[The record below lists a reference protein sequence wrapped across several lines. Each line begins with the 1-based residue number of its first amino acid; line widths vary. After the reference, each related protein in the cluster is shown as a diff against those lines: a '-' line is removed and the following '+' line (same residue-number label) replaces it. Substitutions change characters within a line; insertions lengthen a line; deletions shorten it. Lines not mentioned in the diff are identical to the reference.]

1 MNSRQAFIFKH
12 YKALLSSYNG
22 NLPFHSFFNNYTKAN
37 SGLGSKDRRI
47 LRELIYQTFRLG
59 TVWKNTD
66 PETVLHW
73 LAGSGNLNSELM
85 TSFFT
90 GLPSDNF
97 PPEFDYPFKA
107 ELPNSLQNKE
117 YFASITLQPL
127 LWVRIKNDPK
137 SNLETFKSQYENSIV
152 SVVNVNEHFTAVGL
166 KNGTLLQE
174 NALQYEVQDL
184 ASQKACS
191 EVKVEKGL
199 KVWDCCSGAGGK
211 SLFLAEMQ
219 PKLKLYAS
227 DIRPSILH
235 NLKQRFKSKRLD
247 MPKSAVIDISVPT
260 QTLKVENDQITP
272 GYFDI
277 IIADVPCSGS
287 GTWAREPENLSFFNV
302 ADLDKIVERQIL
314 IVKNALHFL
323 KSGGKLY
330 YITCSVFERENLG
343 VITALEKE
351 GLVKIASSRLITG
364 FEDKADN
371 LFVGVLEKG

>member
-1 MNSRQAFIFKH
+1 MNNRQAFIFKH
-12 YKALLSSYNG
+12 YKTLLTSYTG
-22 NLPFHSFFNNYTKAN
+22 TLPFHTYFNNYTKVN
-37 SGLGSKDRRI
+37 SGLGSKDRKI
-47 LRELIYQTFRLG
+47 LRELLYRTFRFG
-59 TVWKNTD
+59 PSWRTED
-66 PETVLHW
+66 PESVFQW
-73 LAGSGNLNSELM
+73 LSTGHDYSELM
-85 TSFFT
+85 ISFFE
-90 GLPSDNF
+90 GLSNDVL

-107 ELPNSLQNKE
+107 ELPGALQTKDYYTSL
-117 YFASITLQPL
+117 TRQPL
-127 LWVRIKNDPK
+127 LWVRVKNANKNDL
-137 SNLETFKSQYENSIV
+137 SAFKSQYENSIV
-152 SVVNVNEHFTAVGL
+152 SEVKVNDHFTALGL

-174 NALQYEVQDL
+174 NELHFEVQDL

-260 QTLKVENDQITP
+260 QTLKFENEQIAP

-287 GTWAREPENLSFFNV
+287 GTWAREPENLSFFAQ
-302 ADLDKIVERQIL
+302 ADLEKISARQTSIL
-314 IVKNALHFL
+314 KNALAFL
-323 KSGGKLY
+323 KTGGKLY
-330 YITCSVFERENLG
+330 YITCSVFEKENLEM
-343 VITALEKE
+343 ITALEKE
-351 GLVKIASSRLITG
+351 GLVKIDSSRLITG